1 MPNGPDQVVTS
12 EGPLFCLSWCKRK
25 RWLLVGGNARLHIY
39 NVSFCLF
46 YWLIIT
52 AAEALLQACTGSL
65 CIVMS
70 SSCSMSVRTAL
81 SLQRSATYIAT

>member
-39 NVSFCLF
+39 NVSFCQF

-52 AAEALLQACTGSL
+52 ATEALLQACTG
-65 CIVMS
+65 
-70 SSCSMSVRTAL
+70 
-81 SLQRSATYIAT
+81 IAAGLHRLAMYCCGQQL